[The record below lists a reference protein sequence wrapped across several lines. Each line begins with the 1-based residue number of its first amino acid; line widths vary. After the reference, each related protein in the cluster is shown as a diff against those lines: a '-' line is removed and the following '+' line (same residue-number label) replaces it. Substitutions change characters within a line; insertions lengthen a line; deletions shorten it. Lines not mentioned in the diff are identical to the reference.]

1 MPDGLY
7 AYYPPEHSL
16 YRLGSSHARD
26 DVKGVQ
32 LVLTGELTRVAAKY
46 KTFAY
51 RVVCLDAGVATL
63 HVAILGKIYDVDVRL
78 LPHWDE
84 DELDRKYGLNY
95 RDQAVTAVI
104 ELGRNV

>member
-1 MPDGLY
+1 M
-7 AYYPPEHSL
+7 
-16 YRLGSSHARD
+16 
-26 DVKGVQ
+26 
-32 LVLTGELTRVAAKY
+32 LTGELTRVAAKY